1 MKNTLLLI
9 GLIIAAVVLGSLLGT
24 MTEGSDTFRWLSY
37 AKGFSI
43 SPTEINLVVCV
54 ITFGID
60 FSMNIAQVLF
70 IIAAIIAYPKM
81 KKLIG

>member
-9 GLIIAAVVLGSLLGT
+9 GLIIAAVVLGALLAT
-24 MTEGSDTFRWLSY
+24 LTADTDAFNWLSY
-37 AKGFSI
+37 SKGFSI
-43 SPTEINLVVCV
+43 SPTEINLVVCKF
-54 ITFGID
+54 TFGID

-70 IIAAIIAYPKM
+70 IIASIFAYPKM

>member
-9 GLIIAAVVLGSLLGT
+9 ALIISAVVLGALLANIT
-24 MTEGSDTFRWLSY
+24 AGSDTFQWLAY
-37 AKGFSI
+37 EKGFSI
-43 SPTEINLVVCV
+43 SPTEIDLVVCK

>member
-1 MKNTLLLI
+1 MKHTLLLI
-9 GLIIAAVVLGSLLGT
+9 GLILAGVILGALIGNITSGVGALG
-24 MTEGSDTFRWLSY
+24 WLSY

-43 SPTEINLVVCV
+43 SPTTIDLVIFK

-70 IIAAIIAYPKM
+70 IIGAIFAYSKM
-81 KKLIG
+81 KSLVD